1 MLQVPGATRG
11 DHGDVDGRGDSL
23 QERQI
28 VAIAGAVAVHAG
40 EQDLS
45 GAAASR
51 FCRPGDDVETAGLP
65 AAVSVNAPSA
75 AIRLATSVDGDHDAL
90 TAKDVCSRV
99 DEIRI
104 VDGRGIDRDL
114 VRARRE
120 QCPNVV

>member
-1 MLQVPGATRG
+1 MGPSIRDAVLTEMEDRRGQHGIRAAGCETFAEMLQVPGATRG

-65 AAVSVNAPSA
+65 AAVSVNGPSA
-75 AIRLATSVDGDHDAL
+75 AIRLA
-90 TAKDVCSRV
+90 
-99 DEIRI
+99 
-104 VDGRGIDRDL
+104 
-114 VRARRE
+114 
-120 QCPNVV
+120 